1 MKTTRIAIIGAMEE
15 ETREIEQ
22 FLTHVEKIEGKAGL
36 AFMEGEYGGLSV
48 IAVRCGIGKVNAAL
62 CTQIV
67 LDLYDPELVINVGVA
82 GGIAPGL
89 RVGDVVISDKAQQH
103 DVDTSA
109 FGDPKGVIPRMETS
123 VFQADPELIQLAQK
137 VGHRLGLS
145 VTVGKVIIGDQFI
158 ADEGLKKALFQD
170 FGASCTEMEGAA
182 IAHVCAVNQAPFL
195 LIRSI
200 SDAAGEQAVI
210 SYQDFVTTAAANA
223 AALVRGMLD
232 EKLHGLQP

>member
-109 FGDPKGVIPRMETS
+109 VGDPKGVIPAWRRAYSRRT
-123 VFQADPELIQLAQK
+123 
-137 VGHRLGLS
+137 LS
-145 VTVGKVIIGDQFI
+145 
-158 ADEGLKKALFQD
+158 
-170 FGASCTEMEGAA
+170 
-182 IAHVCAVNQAPFL
+182 
-195 LIRSI
+195 
-200 SDAAGEQAVI
+200 
-210 SYQDFVTTAAANA
+210 
-223 AALVRGMLD
+223 
-232 EKLHGLQP
+232 

>member
-82 GGIAPGL
+82 GGDRAG
-89 RVGDVVISDKAQQH
+89 
-103 DVDTSA
+103 TSCW
-109 FGDPKGVIPRMETS
+109 RC
-123 VFQADPELIQLAQK
+123 
-137 VGHRLGLS
+137 GHIRQGAATRCGYLGLWRS
-145 VTVGKVIIGDQFI
+145 KGSYPPHGDERI
-158 ADEGLKKALFQD
+158 PG
-170 FGASCTEMEGAA
+170 G
-182 IAHVCAVNQAPFL
+182 P
-195 LIRSI
+195 
-200 SDAAGEQAVI
+200 
-210 SYQDFVTTAAANA
+210 
-223 AALVRGMLD
+223 
-232 EKLHGLQP
+232 